1 MGPQE
6 FLGAIWNAKLVLSN
20 SFHATAFALIFH
32 KNFFVVER
40 QEKINARMKDLLA
53 SVGLEDRLIDSSE
66 MALQAA
72 PIDWSDVDKRLE
84 SQIFRSK
91 KYLQDQ
97 VSWMK

>member
-1 MGPQE
+1 
-6 FLGAIWNAKLVLSN
+6 
-20 SFHATAFALIFH
+20 
-32 KNFFVVER
+32 
-40 QEKINARMKDLLA
+40 MKDLLA
-53 SVGLEDRLIDSSE
+53 SAGLEDRLIDSAE

-97 VSWMK
+97 LSWMK